1 MGDPDLFKIGLELF
15 GPVTVRHI
23 KYNGPVGLRATI
35 QENMSR
41 PKRAGSQ
48 FKSVWTMNYSS
59 F

>member
-48 FKSVWTMNYSS
+48 FKSV
-59 F
+59 